1 MKKQI
6 IFIFL
11 LVCTVASAQP
21 IEELKYNMKYSFI
34 KGGEAILSVEDTT
47 YQGKEA
53 LHLLLDGNTV
63 GVTNLLYGVHDIYES
78 IVDPKTYM
86 PYKAIRNIKEGS
98 YRWYNEAFFFND
110 RDSIYSQ
117 RSGPREVP
125 PNTVDFVTAFF
136 HMRNTNY
143 LDQFD
148 GGEEFSIPVFHA
160 DEYFMMKI
168 KYLGKTKIKTKLGT
182 KRCHVIQPSIDKG
195 KVLNSDSG
203 LKFYITDDEHRIPVL
218 LEFDLKVGALKCEIY
233 SYKKKGVEQ
242 VD

>member
-1 MKKQI
+1 MKQRI

-11 LVCTVASAQP
+11 LAGTIASAQP
-21 IEELKYNMKYSFI
+21 IEELKYNMKYSFV
-34 KGGEAILSVEDTT
+34 KGGEATLIVEDTT

-63 GVTNLLYGVHDIYES
+63 GLTNVLFGVHDIYES
-78 IVDPKTYM
+78 IVNPETFL

-98 YRWYNEAFFFND
+98 YRWYNEAFFFHD

-143 LDQFD
+143 LDQFQ

-160 DEYFMMKI
+160 DEHFMMKV

-182 KRCHVIQPSIDKG
+182 KRCHIIQPRIDKG

-218 LEFDLKVGALKCEIY
+218 LEFDLKVGALKCELY
-233 SYKKKGVEQ
+233 SYHKNGVEQ
-242 VD
+242 ID

>member
-1 MKKQI
+1 MKRQL

-11 LVCTVASAQP
+11 LACTVVSAQP
-21 IEELKYNMKYSFI
+21 IEELKYNMKYSFV
-34 KGGEAILSVEDTT
+34 KGGVATLRVQDTT
-47 YQGKEA
+47 YQGKKA
-53 LHLLLDGNTV
+53 IHLLLDGNTV
-63 GVTNLLYGVHDIYES
+63 GVTNMLFGVHDIYES
-78 IVDPKTYM
+78 IVNPETYM

-110 RDSIYSQ
+110 RDSVYSQ

-125 PNTVDFVTAFF
+125 PNTVDFITAFF

-160 DEYFMMKI
+160 DEHFMMKV
-168 KYLGKTKIKTKLGT
+168 KYLGKTKIKTKMGT
-182 KRCHVIQPSIDKG
+182 KRCHIIQPSIDKG

-203 LKFYITDDEHRIPVL
+203 LKFYITDDQHRIPVL
-218 LEFDLKVGALKCEIY
+218 LEFDLKVGALKCELY
-233 SYKKKGVEQ
+233 SFKKNGVEQ
-242 VD
+242 VN